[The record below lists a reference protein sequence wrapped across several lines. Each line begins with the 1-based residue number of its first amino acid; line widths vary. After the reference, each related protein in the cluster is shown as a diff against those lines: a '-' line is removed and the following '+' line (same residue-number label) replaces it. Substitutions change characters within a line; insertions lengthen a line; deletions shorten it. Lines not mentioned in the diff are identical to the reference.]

1 MIVLDTHVLLWMDRN
16 DEALGPLARSVIES
30 QWHDDTV
37 AVSAISF
44 WEVAVLQQRQ
54 RIALPK
60 LVQEWRAELTQS
72 GLKEISLDGHVALL
86 ASELKSF
93 QRDPADSFIAATAM
107 VSDAT
112 LLTADA
118 QILGWEGS
126 LKRQDARL

>member
-1 MIVLDTHVLLWMDRN
+1 MDRN

-93 QRDPADSFIAATAM
+93 QRDPADRFIAATAM
-107 VSDAT
+107 VNDAT

-126 LKRQDARL
+126 LKCQDARL

>member
-93 QRDPADSFIAATAM
+93 QRDPADRFIAAMAM
-107 VSDAT
+107 VNDAT

-118 QILGWEGS
+118 QILRWEGS
-126 LKRQDARL
+126 LKCQDARL

>member
-16 DEALGPLARSVIES
+16 DEALGPLARNLIES
-30 QWHDDTV
+30 QWQDDTV

-44 WEVAVLQQRQ
+44 WEVAMLEQRQ
-54 RIALPK
+54 RIALPT
-60 LVQEWRAELTQS
+60 LVKEWRAELTQS
-72 GLKEISLDGHVALL
+72 GLKEISVDGHVALL

-93 QRDPADSFIAATAM
+93 QRDPADRFIAATAM
-107 VSDAT
+107 VHDAT

>member
-86 ASELKSF
+86 AAELKCF
-93 QRDPADSFIAATAM
+93 QRDHADRFIAATAM

>member
-1 MIVLDTHVLLWMDRN
+1 LIVLDTHVLLWMDRN

-93 QRDPADSFIAATAM
+93 QRDPADRFIAATAM
-107 VSDAT
+107 VNDAT

>member
-93 QRDPADSFIAATAM
+93 QRDPSDRFIAATAM